1 MEAILPFCEQGNA
14 CPQYDMIVVGAGI
27 SGLFCVRELLK
38 KHPGWRIALAERYK
52 GLGGRT
58 YSYTPPGFPGVGWEM
73 GAGRVRK
80 DHTMVMGLLKEY
92 GLTWVPISA
101 SITFQREPGLGLETD
116 IFEELYIPLYF
127 QPLASLEYSILANH
141 TLEGLLKKV
150 YGVEKTA
157 EILAPFPY
165 RAEVITLRADLAL
178 AGFLGDG
185 EPSAYH
191 SVNGPHGEMS
201 SHKGYGVVKEG
212 FSELVARMR
221 ADIERRGAVILN
233 RHRLLN
239 FTKGSG
245 KAVDLEFAF
254 GYPEDKSASGKIWLR
269 AEKGVVLALHKDAVA
284 ELPPFD
290 RWKTLSLL
298 KTEPLLRIYAVFPL
312 TAGKAWFAGFSRIV
326 TPERPRYIL
335 PIDAEKG
342 VIMISY
348 TDADDTADYMR
359 IQKKGGDKALEKVVM
374 KDVRRLFPSLQI
386 PDPLFFRS
394 HPWETGTTYWLPGSY
409 DPHKESVAACH
420 PLPTA
425 FPTVWLCGESW
436 SVRQAWVE
444 GALEHAALC
453 LKRIS

>member
-1 MEAILPFCEQGNA
+1 METILPFCEQGSA

-58 YSYTPPGFPGVGWEM
+58 YSYKPPGFPGVGWEM

-101 SITFQREPGLGLETD
+101 SITFQRKPGSELETD

-127 QPLASLEYSILANH
+127 QPLASLESSVLANH

-150 YGVEKTA
+150 YGLEKTA

-178 AGFLGDG
+178 AGFLGGG
-185 EPSAYH
+185 ELSAH
-191 SVNGPHGEMS
+191 R
-201 SHKGYGVVKEG
+201 GYGVVKEG

-233 RHRLLN
+233 RHRLLD
-239 FTKGSG
+239 FVGGPG

-284 ELPPFD
+284 ELPPF
-290 RWKTLSLL
+290 RGWKSLSLL
-298 KTEPLLRIYAVFPL
+298 KTEPLLRIYAVFP
-312 TAGKAWFAGFSRIV
+312 TGAGKAWFAGFSRIV

-374 KDVRRLFPSLQI
+374 KDVRRLFPSLRI

-394 HPWETGTTYWLPGSY
+394 HPWETGATYWLPGSY

-420 PLPTA
+420 PLPAA

-436 SVRQAWVE
+436 SMRQAWVE
-444 GALEHAALC
+444 GALEHTAEC